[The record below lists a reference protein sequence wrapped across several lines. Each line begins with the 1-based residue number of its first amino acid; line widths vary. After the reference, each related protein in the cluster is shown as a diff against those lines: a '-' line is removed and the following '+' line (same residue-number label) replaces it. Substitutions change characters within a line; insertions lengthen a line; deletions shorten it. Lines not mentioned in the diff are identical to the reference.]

1 MAAMRQGTEL
11 AAANGIPEW
20 GQETADRF
28 NRGKSEKERITP
40 EMAWAIL
47 GDAQSI
53 WENEMSKDNA
63 DPDAAY
69 KAVVESFKE
78 DGLGESYIPDFFKR
92 VSEDIGYENAEAEYK
107 SAKEAAR
114 KVPPPT
120 RKQQK
125 VRAAQ
130 IEDMRQW
137 REIQSI
143 GSDPF
148 TPGGG
153 RNMLAL
159 ASLSA
164 PEMTPPE
171 AARLQKARDTFAKAR
186 SRRENREAEE
196 AQARAAQ
203 EKNRKKREEL
213 RKRLMNK
220 KK

>member
-11 AAANGIPEW
+11 AAANGIPDW

-53 WENEMSKDNA
+53 WENVILTTN

-78 DGLGESYIPDFFKR
+78 DGLGESYIPDFLKR

-107 SAKEAAR
+107 SAKEAER

-125 VRAAQ
+125 IRAAQ

-164 PEMTPPE
+164 PEITPPE

-196 AQARAAQ
+196 AQARAVQ
-203 EKNRKKREEL
+203 EKNQKKREEL
-213 RKRLMNK
+213 RRRLMNK